1 MEEIRHKLKQN
12 KPEITE
18 SSLKA
23 YVLNLRKLHQRLHGS
38 KDFTGL
44 DWLQDHEGVMKNLEA
59 NCGSYLTC
67 RNYLNA
73 VIVALLNQPQHETA
87 LKAYQQRRD
96 ELNSKYTQIQQT
108 KQPTERQS
116 QNWVSVAEIHELIDE
131 LSAEVKGIRS
141 KAQLTHKDLQTAQ
154 DRFMI
159 TFWLHYPVRNDLQH
173 TRIIGRRAF
182 NALPQEQKEGQNFMI
197 QGNPFEFSV
206 GSYKTR
212 KRYGV
217 KRITIDS
224 KPVLKALRD
233 WMRVSPNP
241 DYVLVN
247 VKSGEPMSSL
257 QITQNLTRV
266 FKARFDKSVGTTL
279 LRHIVLTEKFGKQL
293 QEMEELADMMGH
305 DVSTAQGVYIKNPAA
320 DAPTADAPE
329 GDAPT
334 ADAPEGES

>member
-1 MEEIRHKLKQN
+1 MEEITEKLKKN

-18 SSLKA
+18 SSVKA
-23 YVLNLRKLHQRLHGS
+23 YALNLRKLHQRLHGT
-38 KDFTGL
+38 KDFTEI
-44 DWLQDHEGVMKNLEA
+44 DWLQDHEAVMKNLEA

-73 VIVALLNQPQHETA
+73 VIVALLNQPQFEA
-87 LKAYQQRRD
+87 SLKVYQQRRD

-116 QNWVSVAEIHELIDE
+116 QNWVSVAQIQELIDE
-131 LSAEVKGIRS
+131 LSAEVKIITAGP
-141 KAQLTHKDLQTAQ
+141 QNLTHRDLQTVQ

-173 TRIIGRRAF
+173 TRIISRRAF
-182 NALPQEQKEGQNFMI
+182 NALPQEQKDGHNFVI
-197 QGNPFEFSV
+197 LGNPLEFSV

-217 KRITIDS
+217 KKIKVDN
-224 KPVLKALRD
+224 KDVVKALRD
-233 WMRVSPNP
+233 WMKVSPNP
-241 DYVLVN
+241 EYVLVN
-247 VKSGEPMSSL
+247 VKNGEAMSSL

-293 QEMEELADMMGH
+293 KEMEQMADVMGH
-305 DVSTAQGVYIKNPAA
+305 DVSTAQSVYIN
-320 DAPTADAPE
+320 DPTADVSV
-329 GDAPT
+329 T
-334 ADAPEGES
+334 A

>member
-1 MEEIRHKLKQN
+1 MEEITEKLKKN

-18 SSLKA
+18 SSVKA
-23 YVLNLRKLHQRLHGS
+23 YALNLRKLHQRLHGT
-38 KDFTGL
+38 KDFTEI
-44 DWLQDHEGVMKNLEA
+44 DWLQDHEAVMKNLEA

-73 VIVALLNQPQHETA
+73 VIVALLNQPQFEA
-87 LKAYQQRRD
+87 SLQVYQQRRD

-116 QNWVSVAEIHELIDE
+116 QNWVSVAEIQELIEE
-131 LSAEVKGIRS
+131 LSAEVKIITAGPQT
-141 KAQLTHKDLQTAQ
+141 QLTHRDLQTVQ

-173 TRIIGRRAF
+173 TRIIARRAF
-182 NALPQEQKEGQNFMI
+182 NALPQEQKDGHNFVI
-197 QGNPFEFSV
+197 LGNPLEFSV

-217 KRITIDS
+217 KKIKVDN
-224 KPVLKALRD
+224 KEVVKALRD
-233 WMRVSPNP
+233 WMKVSPNP
-241 DYVLVN
+241 EYVLVN
-247 VKSGEPMSSL
+247 VKNGEPMSSL

-293 QEMEELADMMGH
+293 KEMEQMADVMGH
-305 DVSTAQGVYIKNPAA
+305 DVSTAQSVYIK
-320 DAPTADAPE
+320 DPTADLSV
-329 GDAPT
+329 T
-334 ADAPEGES
+334 A

>member
-44 DWLQDHEGVMKNLEA
+44 DWLQDHEGVMKSLETH
-59 NCGSYLTC
+59 CSSYLTC

-73 VIVALLNQPQHETA
+73 VIVALLNQPQYQPA
-87 LKAYQQRRD
+87 LQAYQQRRD

-116 QNWVSVAEIHELIDE
+116 QNWVSVAEIQELIDE
-131 LSAEVKGIRS
+131 LSAEVKALHG
-141 KAQLTHKDLQTAQ
+141 KAQLTHQDLQTAQ
-154 DRFMI
+154 DHFMV

-182 NALPQEQKEGQNFMI
+182 NTLPQEQKESENFLI

-212 KRYGV
+212 KKYGV
-217 KRITIDS
+217 KKIKIDS
-224 KPVLKALRD
+224 KPVLKALRE
-233 WMRVSPNP
+233 WMKVSPNP
-241 DYVLVN
+241 DFVLVN
-247 VKSGEPMSSL
+247 VKTGSPMSSL
-257 QITQNLTRV
+257 QITQNLTRI
-266 FKARFDKSVGTTL
+266 FKQHFNKSVGSTL

-293 QEMEELADMMGH
+293 QEMESLADTMGH
-305 DVSTAQGVYIKNPAA
+305 DVQTAQGVYIKNVDA
-320 DAPTADAPE
+320 DLPE
-329 GDAPT
+329 SD
-334 ADAPEGES
+334 ES